1 MGVTIRMKLS
11 NKEKMM
17 LAILGVLL
25 VGTSYYQFIYTNQK
39 EKIDN
44 LKIARDEIETRYNEV
59 METINTL
66 EERKE
71 KVSNKVSG
79 INLKSKEFYPTI
91 IQEKLILDL
100 DTFLKQSTL
109 NGDIGFSEVTV
120 EAVQVLAN
128 NNTENN
134 KSSFEGI
141 VNQYKGTSSQV
152 DDNSSQDITNTQN
165 EEQAT
170 STESSE
176 ATVELLKA
184 SINFKGSYDAVKSF
198 ISKIETSNRQI
209 LITDISSTVGY
220 NGELTGTINLEFY
233 AIPKIS
239 ERDSEYLQWSIE
251 GSYGKEIPFL
261 IQKPEVTVQST
272 TKTESSST
280 NSSTANS
287 NNNSSSNT
295 TQESVEDFVAIVKS
309 ITSDLPTV
317 IIGKAND
324 TNQDTY
330 IKVVKNNVEK
340 AQIELSKK
348 NDKYYYKYENSAEK
362 YPSDQ
367 GGNGIEFLPKSD
379 RIIISINSE
388 SRVNA
393 DDRSGLELN
402 IVNSTDKIVEVQI
415 TGDDKTN
422 PRVTITGDKSK
433 ITVTGK

>member
-1 MGVTIRMKLS
+1 MKLS

-17 LAILGVLL
+17 LAILGGVL
-25 VGTSYYQFIYTNQK
+25 VGVSYYQFIYTNQK
-39 EKIDN
+39 EKIEN
-44 LKIARDEIETRYNEV
+44 LIVSRDEIQTRYNEV

-71 KVSNKVSG
+71 NVNNKISG

-109 NGDIGFSEVTV
+109 SGDIGFSEVTV
-120 EAVQVLAN
+120 EAVEVLSKSI
-128 NNTENN
+128 EEKN

-141 VNQYKGTSSQV
+141 VNQYKGTDTEENNNVNQNIS
-152 DDNSSQDITNTQN
+152 DIQN
-165 EEQAT
+165 NEQQGN
-170 STESSE
+170 TESSE

-184 SINFKGSYDAVKSF
+184 SINFKGSYDALKSF

-209 LITDISSTVGY
+209 LITDVSTTVGY

-239 ERDSEYLQWSIE
+239 EIDSEYLQWSIE

-272 TKTESSST
+272 TQTNSSSNSSST
-280 NSSTANS
+280 NSS
-287 NNNSSSNT
+287 NNNSSSST

-317 IIGKAND
+317 MIGKAND
-324 TNQDTY
+324 TSQDTY

-340 AQIELSKK
+340 AEIELSKK
-348 NDKYYYKYENSAEK
+348 DGKYYYKYENSSEK
-362 YPSDQ
+362 YPNDQ
-367 GGNGIEFLPKSD
+367 SGNGIEFLPKSD

-402 IVNSTDKIVEVQI
+402 IVNGTDKIVEVQI

-422 PRVTITGDKSK
+422 PRVTITGDKNK